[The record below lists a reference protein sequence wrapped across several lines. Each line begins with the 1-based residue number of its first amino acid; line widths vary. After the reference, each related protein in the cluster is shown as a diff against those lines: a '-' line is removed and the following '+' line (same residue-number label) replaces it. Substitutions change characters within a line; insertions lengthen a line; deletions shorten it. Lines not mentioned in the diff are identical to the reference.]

1 MCLGVHLFLYVDIQL
16 WQPRSLKGAYLGKH
30 GWLKPIALIYFLS
43 DFLNIPFLSLC
54 LWYLCMI
61 SLPYPVP
68 SPVRVPFIFIN
79 HLSFAYT
86 FLLQPQFC
94 SVLSLIFVWM
104 SFLLLL
110 LKGWFFHKLCPF
122 IFFFLKHFK
131 LFSLSEEYSMCIL
144 RPLVTVRCPPL
155 YVLRQVCHL
164 TLWSPILSDWL
175 ASKCQELNP
184 GSHICMASLELSP
197 LLSPHGLS

>member
-122 IFFFLKHFK
+122 IFFFKNISNYFPYQRSIACAYWGLW
-131 LFSLSEEYSMCIL
+131 SLSGALHFMFWGRFVI
-144 RPLVTVRCPPL
+144 
-155 YVLRQVCHL
+155 
-164 TLWSPILSDWL
+164 
-175 ASKCQELNP
+175 
-184 GSHICMASLELSP
+184 
-197 LLSPHGLS
+197 